1 MGKETKG
8 AYWRKLDNAAKLY
21 SAASNKKDTRVFRF
35 YCELKEEIIEE
46 KLQRALD
53 KTVEKYPVFLSVMR
67 SGLFWHYLEKSSL
80 RPVVREEYREPCSSL
95 YIRDKKELLFEVT
108 YYKRR
113 INFEVFHAL
122 TDGTGA
128 SEFIRELVKNYL
140 VAAHEQEGL
149 SDIPLADQDV
159 TVSDQEDDGFAKYY
173 SKDVKRKKEKTQA
186 AYQIK
191 KGHHELGNMQ
201 ITEAE
206 VPVKEIAAKAKE
218 QGVSITVY
226 LTAALMCAIHKK
238 MAKRQE
244 ERPVVVMVPVN
255 LRKFFPSDSM
265 LNFFNWIEPGYKFG
279 QGDDSFENVLK
290 RVREFFEKELTRGK
304 MAERM
309 NEYFALEVNP
319 VLRFVPL
326 ELKNFCISAGTRTSA
341 KDVTAIL
348 SNLGVIHMPAEYE
361 VYIERFGVFTN
372 TPKAELSMCSFRDK
386 LYLGITSRYDCAAIK
401 KNFFKILEE
410 DGIQVKMLETEYPEE
425 IVPDSTAWKLYKIFS
440 FLCIVAIVTALGTDY
455 IIDQHFRISFFVSG
469 GVLSMWLATSIGF
482 RKRYNPLKNAMWQLW
497 VITIGC
503 ALWDVLTGW
512 RGWSVNYIFPGVS
525 LTVMIFMF
533 LLSRIYYRVPE
544 DYVIYFVV
552 AAGYGLIL
560 PLVFIVSGLVTVVFP
575 SVISICTSVILL
587 AALALF
593 KGREFKEEMQKKF
606 HI

>member
-140 VAAHEQEGL
+140 VEAHEEEGL

-173 SKDVKRKKEKTQA
+173 SKDVKRKKEKKQA

-218 QGVSITVY
+218 HGVSITVY

-238 MAKRQE
+238 MTKRQE

-265 LNFFNWIEPGYKFG
+265 LNFFNWIEPGYQFG

-348 SNLGVIHMPAEYE
+348 SNLGVIHMPEEYE

>member
-149 SDIPLADQDV
+149 ADIPLADQDV

-173 SKDVKRKKEKTQA
+173 SKDVKRKKEKKQA

-218 QGVSITVY
+218 HGVSITIY

-238 MAKRQE
+238 MTKRQE
-244 ERPVVVMVPVN
+244 VRPVVVMVPVN

-265 LNFFNWIEPGYKFG
+265 LNFFNWIEPGYQFG

-290 RVREFFEKELTRGK
+290 QVREFFEKELTRGK

-348 SNLGVIHMPAEYE
+348 SNLGVIHMPEEYE
-361 VYIERFGVFTN
+361 AYIERFGVFTN

-440 FLCIVAIVTALGTDY
+440 FLCIVSIVTALGTDY